1 MFLDI
6 IKKDKDLEY
15 KKFSLNLI
23 PNYDENNMIGVRIPV
38 LRKLAKELFKNNYE
52 EVKIFL
58 HDLPHK
64 YFEENNLHAYL
75 IENIKD
81 INLCLKETNKFLP
94 YIDNW
99 ATCDTFYPKIFE
111 KHKNLVLENIKKW
124 IKSEKEYIVRYAVG
138 LLMRIYLDDD
148 SFDKKFIDL
157 VLNIKSDK
165 YYINMMIA
173 WYICEGLVKRYDDF
187 IYIIENKLLDDWI
200 HNKAIQKAIESYRI
214 SKENKNYLKKLKIK
228 K

>member
-1 MFLDI
+1 M
-6 IKKDKDLEY
+6 K
-15 KKFSLNLI
+15 
-23 PNYDENNMIGVRIPV
+23 
-38 LRKLAKELFKNNYE
+38 
-52 EVKIFL
+52 
-58 HDLPHK
+58 
-64 YFEENNLHAYL
+64 
-75 IENIKD
+75 
-81 INLCLKETNKFLP
+81 
-94 YIDNW
+94 
-99 ATCDTFYPKIFE
+99 
-111 KHKNLVLENIKKW
+111 ENIKKW

-148 SFDKKFIDL
+148 SFDKKFIDI